1 MTRSL
6 IKESANNPSRLHI
19 PDSLI
24 REEINGKP
32 YYYKGYKSVL
42 RKEKKLSDIMGS
54 SGLQALIV
62 EILLNFLFQRMGRK
76 KYRFFSNEV
85 GGHIKKGTNLSFDI
99 AVFDKKKLPLDQI
112 TPYYVSVPPKIV
124 FEIDV
129 KIDEEDENALSYM
142 DTKTKILFEHGT
154 ELVIWV
160 LTKPQKLFIARTD
173 QQWEFISWDQDV
185 AITENIILNLAA
197 LLKDEED
204 AE

>member
-6 IKESANNPSRLHI
+6 ITDRIIKDI

-24 REEINGKP
+24 REEINGQP

-54 SGLQALIV
+54 SGLQALLV
-62 EILLNFLFQRMGRK
+62 EILLNFLFQKMGRK

-99 AVFDKKKLPLDQI
+99 AVFDKKKLPLNKI
-112 TPYYVSVPPKIV
+112 TSYYVNVPPKIV

-142 DTKTKILFEHGT
+142 DSKTKTLFEHGT
-154 ELVIWV
+154 ELVVWV
-160 LTKPQKLFIARTD
+160 LTKPQKLFIARPQ
-173 QQWEFISWDQDV
+173 QQWEFVSWEQDV
-185 AITENIILNLAA
+185 EIVENVILNIAA
-197 LLKDEED
+197 LMKEEEE

>member
-6 IKESANNPSRLHI
+6 ITNRIAQYI

-42 RKEKKLSDIMGS
+42 RKEKKLSDIIS
-54 SGLQALIV
+54 CSGVQALLV
-62 EILLNFLFQRMGRK
+62 EILLNFLFQKMGRK

-99 AVFDKKKLPLDQI
+99 AVFDKKKLPLNKI
-112 TPYYVSVPPKIV
+112 NAYYVSVPPKIV

-129 KIDEEDENALSYM
+129 KIDEEDEDALSYM
-142 DTKTKILFEHGT
+142 DSKTKTLFEHGT

-160 LTKPQKLFIARTD
+160 LSKPQKLFIARPQ
-173 QQWEFISWDQDV
+173 QQWEFISWEQDV
-185 AITENIILNLAA
+185 EIMEKVILNIAA
-197 LLKDEED
+197 LLKEEEE